1 MAILSAPRAKALV
14 MAAAIAGGLGFAGSA
29 QAAGGC
35 GPGFHPNPWGI
46 CRPNWG
52 WGPRPTGVGR
62 SMTAAMAMAARARST
77 DPMTGPTAST
87 ARARSTERSAPIRA
101 AKGVPPAGGTPF
113 AHSYPPPGMRT
124 KNDQPGRLP
133 VS

>member
-14 MAAAIAGGLGFAGSA
+14 MAAAIAGGLGLAGSA

-52 WGPRPTGVGR
+52 PRPYGYWRRPIYYGGYGYPAPALLPPLRLLRPAPVLLRRAGTVPISGTVCGP
-62 SMTAAMAMAARARST
+62 AAARPEGA
-77 DPMTGPTAST
+77 PPTGGA
-87 ARARSTERSAPIRA
+87 
-101 AKGVPPAGGTPF
+101 PF
-113 AHSYPPPGMRT
+113 AHPETGSACA
-124 KNDQPGRLP
+124 
-133 VS
+133 

>member
-52 WGPRPTGVGR
+52 WGPRPHWRRPVYDGGYGYVRPRPFYRPYDRPYGFY
-62 SMTAAMAMAARARST
+62 
-77 DPMTGPTAST
+77 GP
-87 ARARSTERSAPIRA
+87 R
-101 AKGVPPAGGTPF
+101 PF
-113 AHSYPPPGMRT
+113 Y
-124 KNDQPGRLP
+124 
-133 VS
+133 